1 MSLDYVNQ
9 YLKETEEIIQSIDRE
24 AIAGAIELFS
34 DLKRSKGRLFILGI
48 GGSAGNASHA
58 VNDFRK
64 ICQIEAYAPTDNVS
78 ELTAWTND
86 DSFDVVFKNWL
97 LTSKLSDKDAL
108 LIFSVG
114 GGSKKASYNLVL
126 AMETAKE
133 VGARVVS
140 IVSRDGGAAKKL
152 SNICILVP
160 VIVDERITPHAEGWQ
175 GVLWH
180 LIVGGIRDRLLPD
193 N

>member
-9 YLKETEEIIQSIDRE
+9 YLKETKEIIQRIDRD
-24 AIAGAIELFS
+24 AIAAVI
-34 DLKRSKGRLFILGI
+34 DLLSNLKQSKGRLFILGI

-64 ICQIEAYAPTDNVS
+64 ICKIEAYAPTDNVS

-97 LTSKLSDKDAL
+97 LTSKFSEKDAL
-108 LIFSVG
+108 LVFSDG
-114 GGSKKASYNLVL
+114 RGSRKASYNLVL

-133 VGARVVS
+133 VGARSVS
-140 IVSRDGGAAKKL
+140 IVRRDGGAAKKL
-152 SNICILVP
+152 SDVCILVP
-160 VIVDERITPHAEGWQ
+160 VIIDERITPHAEGWQ

-180 LIVGGIRDRLLPD
+180 LIVGGIRDRFSGK
-193 N
+193 

>member
-9 YLKETEEIIQSIDRE
+9 YLSETEEIIRGIDRN
-24 AIAGAIELFS
+24 AVAGTIDLLS
-34 DLKRSKGRLFILGI
+34 DLKKTNGRLFILGI

-64 ICQIEAYAPTDNVS
+64 ICAIEAYAPTDNVS

-97 LTSKLSDKDAL
+97 LTSKLSENDAL

-133 VGARVVS
+133 IGARVVS

-152 SNICILVP
+152 SDVCILVP
-160 VIVDERITPHAEGWQ
+160 VIADERITPHAEGWQ

-180 LIVGGIRDRLLPD
+180 LIVGGIRERFP
-193 N
+193 NS

>member
-1 MSLDYVNQ
+1 MSLEYVNQ
-9 YLKETEEIIQSIDRE
+9 YLSETEEILRSIDRNGVAD
-24 AIAGAIELFS
+24 AIDLFS
-34 DLKRSKGRLFILGI
+34 DLKRTQGRLFILGI

-64 ICQIEAYAPTDNVS
+64 ICNIEAYAPTDNVS

-86 DSFDVVFKNWL
+86 DNFDVIFKNWL

-108 LIFSVG
+108 LVFSVG
-114 GGSKKASYNLVL
+114 GGSQKASYNLVL

-133 VGARVVS
+133 VDARIVS

-152 SNICILVP
+152 SDVCILVP
-160 VIVDERITPHAEGWQ
+160 VVVQERITPHAEGWQ

-180 LIVGGIRDRLLPD
+180 LIVGGIKDR
-193 N
+193 

>member
-9 YLKETEEIIQSIDRE
+9 YLNETEEIIQRIDRN
-24 AIAGAIELFS
+24 AVAGTIDLLS
-34 DLKRSKGRLFILGI
+34 DLKKNKGRLFILGI

-64 ICQIEAYAPTDNVS
+64 ICKIEAYAPTDNVS

-86 DSFDVVFKNWL
+86 DSFDVIFKNWL

-126 AMETAKE
+126 AMEAAKE
-133 VGARVVS
+133 VGARIVS

-152 SNICILVP
+152 SDVCILVP
-160 VIVDERITPHAEGWQ
+160 VIAEERITPHAEGWQ

-180 LIVGGIRDRLLPD
+180 LIVGGIGD
-193 N
+193 

>member
-9 YLKETEEIIQSIDRE
+9 YLSETEEIIRGIDRN
-24 AIAGAIELFS
+24 AVAGTIDLLS
-34 DLKRSKGRLFILGI
+34 DLKKTNGRLFILGI

-64 ICQIEAYAPTDNVS
+64 ICAIEAYAPTDNVS

-86 DSFDVVFKNWL
+86 DSFDVDFKNWL
-97 LTSKLSDKDAL
+97 LTSKLSENDAL

-133 VGARVVS
+133 IGARVVS

-152 SNICILVP
+152 SDVCILVP
-160 VIVDERITPHAEGWQ
+160 VIADERITPHAEGWQ

-180 LIVGGIRDRLLPD
+180 LIVGGIRERFP
-193 N
+193 NS